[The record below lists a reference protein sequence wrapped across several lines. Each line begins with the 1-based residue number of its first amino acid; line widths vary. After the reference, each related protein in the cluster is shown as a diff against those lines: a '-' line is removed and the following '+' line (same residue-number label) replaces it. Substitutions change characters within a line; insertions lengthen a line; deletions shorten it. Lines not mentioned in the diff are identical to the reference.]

1 MIRDF
6 ADRSEK
12 IAALTE
18 RYRRGELEESTFT
31 ASLMIEGVRNDEI
44 GVAVRQHQAIHR
56 QSLPFR
62 RGDVT

>member
-1 MIRDF
+1 MIRD
-6 ADRSEK
+6 ALDRSEK

-18 RYRRGELEESTFT
+18 RYCRGELGESTFT
-31 ASLMIEGVRNDEI
+31 ASLMIEGMRNDEI
-44 GVAVRQHQAIHR
+44 GAAVRQHQAIHR